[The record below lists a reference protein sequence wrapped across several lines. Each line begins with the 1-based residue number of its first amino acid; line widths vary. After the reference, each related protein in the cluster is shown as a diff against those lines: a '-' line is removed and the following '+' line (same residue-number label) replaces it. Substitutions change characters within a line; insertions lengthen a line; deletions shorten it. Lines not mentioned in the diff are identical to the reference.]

1 MSSPNL
7 PLPLRASR
15 SSATSQDQQQE
26 QQQQQPDINAEVAG
40 AGRSPAADVGDNNSG
55 DEDTSYAERD
65 ENGDG
70 DGDLPMSM
78 TASVI
83 LTNLP
88 KDASAALKEVEEL
101 DERKV
106 SIRFQPVGS
115 APILKQRVFKI
126 SASSKFSVVL
136 NFLRKKLGV
145 KDGDGLFLYVNSVF
159 APGLDEGVGNLF
171 RVRYALPPLPSDDR
185 APPAAGKPKRT
196 WKYY

>member
-15 SSATSQDQQQE
+15 SSATSQDQQQ

-40 AGRSPAADVGDNNSG
+40 AGRSPAADVGNNDSG

-65 ENGDG
+65 ENGVG
-70 DGDLPMSM
+70 DGYLPMSM

-88 KDASAALKEVEEL
+88 KDSSAALKEVEEL

-171 RVRYALPPLPSDDR
+171 RCFKTDDQLIVSYSTT
-185 APPAAGKPKRT
+185 PAFG
-196 WKYY
+196 